1 MSCITEI
8 NKRTL
13 ERIREAVD
21 WLSYP
26 VHISVDKGGE
36 IHIALSVRMGD
47 PAHYSLHSD
56 RQEDPVVKFID
67 TLAPDRAKSV
77 SIIFGSLNVIDE
89 IKIEDRDDCLVIH
102 NTRGAPSLDICTLME
117 VLEVDRNTA
126 SRTLRR
132 IDRKQVKQIC
142 LTRPRKEWMLSQNRA

>member
-1 MSCITEI
+1 MPCITKVD
-8 NKRTL
+8 KRTL
-13 ERIREAVD
+13 ERITEAVD

-47 PAHYSLHSD
+47 SAHYS
-56 RQEDPVVKFID
+56 RAEDPDPVAKFID
-67 TLAPDRAKSV
+67 ILVPDCAKFL
-77 SIIFGSLNVIDE
+77 SITFKEPNAID
-89 IKIEDRDDCLVIH
+89 KITVEDRDDCLVIH

-117 VLEVDRNTA
+117 VLEVDKITA

-132 IDRKQVKQIC
+132 IDRKRVEQIC